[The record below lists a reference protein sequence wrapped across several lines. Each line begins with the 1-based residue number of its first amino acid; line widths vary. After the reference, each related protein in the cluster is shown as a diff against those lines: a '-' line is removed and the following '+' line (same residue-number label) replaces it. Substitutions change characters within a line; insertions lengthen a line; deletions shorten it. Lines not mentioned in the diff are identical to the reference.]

1 MGRGRSLVRHHRRG
15 MPLSVLGLALVV
27 AGAGLLVTGPGAAV
41 AGPNVTLGDWRVEP
55 STVKENQPWT
65 VKLWVANLGN
75 EAVKKPFSV
84 EVRECDKEMTKCDKV
99 WASTVVKPEGDDLK
113 PGKLPGKL
121 IIIEIKQGLG
131 KGDHYLQ
138 LVVDAKKEVQE
149 RPYTRRITVPV
160 GFWKQ

>member
-1 MGRGRSLVRHHRRG
+1 MGRGRGVIRH
-15 MPLSVLGLALVV
+15 LLAAVV
-27 AGAGLLVTGPGAAV
+27 AALLLAMPGAAV

-75 EAVKKPFSV
+75 EPVKKPFSV

-121 IIIEIKQGLG
+121 VIIEIKQGLA

-138 LVVDAKKEVQE
+138 LVVDVKKEVQE
-149 RPYTRRITVPV
+149 KPYTRRITVPV